1 MKDFRKGIR
10 QRLKR
15 EEAIFR
21 GGQKQRIAIA
31 RALLRESDIVLMD
44 EPTSSLDPKS
54 ENEIVKLVDN
64 VLGDKTIIT
73 IAHKL
78 NTVRDYDRIYVLDKG
93 NIIEKGS
100 HDELIEK
107 GGAYYRL
114 YTGLDNEEM
123 Q

>member
-1 MKDFRKGIR
+1 M
-10 QRLKR
+10 
-15 EEAIFR
+15 
-21 GGQKQRIAIA
+21 
-31 RALLRESDIVLMD
+31 RESDIVLMD